1 MPKKVT
7 FPPPKDDVP
16 AWFMTYSDVV
26 TLLMTFFI
34 LLLTFATMEP
44 EKFDKIDRPVSTNQA
59 ATGRTG
65 IESKKTPNDSWITR
79 IRPASARI
87 AMRGAEMPPIME
99 APVKKTFGQ
108 GLKRLTPEENK
119 HNELESHYFDVA
131 LNRLLSSDGSISS
144 EGALLLGEIAK
155 QLRDV
160 PFQAAFQYSNPDNAR
175 QVTQLMM
182 HMFEQEKIR
191 PGQLGMTLIR
201 NENLTSDCVRVLVK
215 RFLVK
220 PT

>member
-1 MPKKVT
+1 MAKKII
-7 FPPPKDDVP
+7 FPPPKDEVP

-44 EKFDKIDRPVSTNQA
+44 EKFDKIDRPISTNQA

-65 IESKKTPNDSWITR
+65 IETTKAPNDCWVAR
-79 IRPASARI
+79 VRPPSSRI
-87 AMRGAEMPPIME
+87 AMRGAEMPPLME
-99 APVKKTFGQ
+99 APVRECFGK
-108 GLKRLTPEENK
+108 GLKSLDAKDNK

-131 LNRLLSSDGSISS
+131 FNRLLDQDGNITP
-144 EGALLLGEIAK
+144 EGGLLLSAIAK

-160 PFQAAFQYSNPDNAR
+160 PFQAALQYSDSANANL
-175 QVTQLMM
+175 VIHLAM
-182 HMFEQEKIR
+182 HLFDHEKIR
-191 PGQLGMTLIR
+191 PGQLGITRIR
-201 NENLTSDCVRVLVK
+201 NETLNSDSVRILVK

>member
-1 MPKKVT
+1 MAKKIV
-7 FPPPKDDVP
+7 FPPSKEDVP

-44 EKFDKIDRPVSTNQA
+44 EKFDKIDRPISTNQA

-65 IESKKTPNDSWITR
+65 IEAKKTPNDSWATR
-79 IRPASARI
+79 IRPPSARV
-87 AMRGAEMPPIME
+87 AMRGAEMPPIMH
-99 APVKKTFGQ
+99 APVKETFGN
-108 GLKRLTPEENK
+108 GLQRLRPEEDK

-131 LNRLLSSDGSISS
+131 LNQLLDSSGSITAQG
-144 EGALLLGEIAK
+144 EFLLNEIAR

-160 PFQAAFQYSNPDNAR
+160 PFQAAFQYSNPATAGR
-175 QVTQLMM
+175 VSQLMV
-182 HMFEQEKIR
+182 HMFENEKIR

-201 NENLTSDCVRVLVK
+201 DESLSTDHVRILVK
-215 RFLVK
+215 RFLIR